1 MKWLLVSY
9 LLGAD
14 FNEAQPSPEP
24 KNGTLKSSGEFAMN
38 K

>member
-14 FNEAQPSPEP
+14 FNEAQPSP
-24 KNGTLKSSGEFAMN
+24 GTEKWNTKIIRRIRYE
-38 K
+38 